1 MGNTQIKEKYINDI
15 KNEIEYDSYKIFGLS
30 KNFTWDELKR
40 SYKKLALKAHP
51 DKGGDKIIFD
61 YITNKFYE
69 LANDYKMRTDN
80 KNYNELKNDFNDF
93 IHTNKSNV
101 SKFDDDLSLN
111 DRINKHFE
119 TTKIYD
125 EDIDFGYGDKMSES
139 TESREDFK
147 FNNMFQ
153 NRKFDNKSFNNIF
166 DKNVTVSREVVKHQ
180 EPKPMILAK
189 SLAYSEIGVGKN
201 NDYSSSVEKTK
212 NLAYTDYM
220 KAHTTNRL
228 IDTNDLNNIKQ
239 FKNVKEY
246 KKYSDTKIKKGLT
259 DKELKQL
266 EKKQKLE
273 EEHELNRLDRIKKQN
288 EEIAIAYEK
297 ANKLLLKK

>member
-139 TESREDFK
+139 TEAREDFK

-189 SLAYSEIGVGKN
+189 SLAYSEIGAGKN

-220 KAHTTNRL
+220 KAHSLNRL
-228 IDTNDLNNIKQ
+228 VDSREFDNIKN
-239 FKNVKEY
+239 FKDADEY
-246 KKYSDTKIKKGLT
+246 KKYSDKKIKKKFNS
-259 DKELKQL
+259 KELKIIEDNKLL
-266 EKKQKLE
+266 EEKLE
-273 EEHELNRLDRIKKQN
+273 NERLERIKKKDIQ
-288 EEIAIAYEK
+288 ILDAYNK
-297 ANKLLLKK
+297 ANALMLK

>member
-15 KNEIEYDSYKIFGLS
+15 KNGIEYDSYKIFGLS

-139 TESREDFK
+139 TEAREDFK

-220 KAHTTNRL
+220 KAHSLNRL
-228 IDTNDLNNIKQ
+228 VDSSEFDNIKN
-239 FKNVKEY
+239 FKDTDEY
-246 KKYSDTKIKKGLT
+246 KKYSDKKIKKKFSS
-259 DKELKQL
+259 KELKIIEDNKLL
-266 EKKQKLE
+266 EEKLE
-273 EEHELNRLDRIKKQN
+273 NERLERIKKKDIQ
-288 EEIAIAYEK
+288 ILDAYNK
-297 ANKLLLKK
+297 ANALMLK

>member
-40 SYKKLALKAHP
+40 AYKRLALKAHP

-61 YITNKFYE
+61 YLTNKFYE

-93 IHTNKSNV
+93 IHTNKTNV

-119 TTKIYD
+119 STKIYD

-139 TESREDFK
+139 TEAREDFK
-147 FNNMFQ
+147 FNNIFQ

-166 DKNVTVSREVVKHQ
+166 DKNVTISREVVKHQ

-189 SLAYSEIGVGKN
+189 SLAYSEIGAGKN

-220 KAHTTNRL
+220 KAHSLNRL
-228 IDTNDLNNIKQ
+228 VDSTEFNNIKN
-239 FKNVKEY
+239 FKDTDEY
-246 KKYSDTKIKKGLT
+246 KKYSDKKIKKKFSS
-259 DKELKQL
+259 KELKII
-266 EKKQKLE
+266 E
-273 EEHELNRLDRIKKQN
+273 D
-288 EEIAIAYEK
+288 
-297 ANKLLLKK
+297 NKLLEEKLENERLERVKKKNIQMLEAYNKANALMLK

>member
-61 YITNKFYE
+61 YLTNKFYE
-69 LANDYKMRTDN
+69 LANDYKMRTNN

-93 IHTNKSNV
+93 IHTNKTNV

-119 TTKIYD
+119 STKIYD
-125 EDIDFGYGDKMSES
+125 DDIDFGYGDKMSES
-139 TESREDFK
+139 TEAREDFK
-147 FNNMFQ
+147 FNNIFQ

-166 DKNVTVSREVVKHQ
+166 DKNVTLSREVVKHQ

-189 SLAYSEIGVGKN
+189 SLAYSEIGAGKN
-201 NDYSSSVEKTK
+201 NDYSSSVEKSK

-220 KAHTTNRL
+220 KAHSLNRL
-228 IDTNDLNNIKQ
+228 VDSTEFNNIKN
-239 FKNVKEY
+239 FKDTDEY
-246 KKYSDTKIKKGLT
+246 KKYSDKKIKKKFSS
-259 DKELKQL
+259 KELKIIEDNKLL
-266 EKKQKLE
+266 EEKLE
-273 EEHELNRLDRIKKQN
+273 NERLERIKKKDIQ
-288 EEIAIAYEK
+288 ILDAYNK
-297 ANKLLLKK
+297 ANALMLK

>member
-40 SYKKLALKAHP
+40 AYKRLALKAHP

-61 YITNKFYE
+61 YLTDKFYE

-93 IHTNKSNV
+93 IHTNKTNV

-119 TTKIYD
+119 STKIYD

-139 TESREDFK
+139 TEAREDFK
-147 FNNMFQ
+147 FNNIFQ

-166 DKNVTVSREVVKHQ
+166 DKNVTISREVVKHQ

-189 SLAYSEIGVGKN
+189 SLAYSEIGAGKN

-220 KAHTTNRL
+220 KAHSLNRL
-228 IDTNDLNNIKQ
+228 VDSTEFNNIKN
-239 FKNVKEY
+239 FKDTDEY
-246 KKYSDTKIKKGLT
+246 KKYSDKKIKKKFSS
-259 DKELKQL
+259 KELKII
-266 EKKQKLE
+266 E
-273 EEHELNRLDRIKKQN
+273 D
-288 EEIAIAYEK
+288 
-297 ANKLLLKK
+297 NKLLEEKLENERLERVKKKNIQMLEAYNKANSLMLK

>member
-1 MGNTQIKEKYINDI
+1 MILKI
-15 KNEIEYDSYKIFGLS
+15 EIEYDSYKIFGLS

-61 YITNKFYE
+61 YLTNKFYE
-69 LANDYKMRTDN
+69 LANDYKMRTN
-80 KNYNELKNDFNDF
+80 SKNYNELKNDFNDF
-93 IHTNKSNV
+93 IHTNKTNV

-139 TESREDFK
+139 TEAREDFK

-153 NRKFDNKSFNNIF
+153 NRKFDNKSFNSIF
-166 DKNVTVSREVVKHQ
+166 DKNTVSREVVKHQ

-189 SLAYSEIGVGKN
+189 EFSLFEIGTGKN
-201 NDYSSSVEKTK
+201 NDYSSSTEKELK
-212 NLAYTDYM
+212 VNLCNYM
-220 KAHTTNRL
+220 THSLNRL
-228 IDTNDLNNIKQ
+228 VDSSEFDNIKN
-239 FKNVKEY
+239 FKDTDEY
-246 KKYSDTKIKKGLT
+246 KKYSDKKLR
-259 DKELKQL
+259 KSLIVKNL
-266 EKKQKLE
+266 
-273 EEHELNRLDRIKKQN
+273 
-288 EEIAIAYEK
+288 
-297 ANKLLLKK
+297 KLLKTINY

>member
-61 YITNKFYE
+61 YLTNKFYE

-111 DRINKHFE
+111 DRINKHFD

-139 TESREDFK
+139 TEAREDFK

-166 DKNVTVSREVVKHQ
+166 DKNVTVSREVIKHQ

-220 KAHTTNRL
+220 KAHSLNRL
-228 IDTNDLNNIKQ
+228 VDSSEFDNIKN
-239 FKNVKEY
+239 FKDTDEY
-246 KKYSDTKIKKGLT
+246 KKYSYKKIKKKFNS
-259 DKELKQL
+259 KELKIIEDNKLL
-266 EKKQKLE
+266 EEKLE
-273 EEHELNRLDRIKKQN
+273 NERLERIKKKDVQ
-288 EEIAIAYEK
+288 ILDAYNK
-297 ANKLLLKK
+297 ANALMLK

>member
-61 YITNKFYE
+61 YLTNKFYE

-111 DRINKHFE
+111 DRINKHFD

-139 TESREDFK
+139 TEAREDFK

-189 SLAYSEIGVGKN
+189 SLAYSEIGAGKN
-201 NDYSSSVEKTK
+201 NDYTSSVEKTK

-220 KAHTTNRL
+220 KAHSLNRL
-228 IDTNDLNNIKQ
+228 VDSTEFNNIKN
-239 FKNVKEY
+239 FKDTDEY
-246 KKYSDTKIKKGLT
+246 KKYSDKKIKKKFNS
-259 DKELKQL
+259 KELKIIEDNKLL
-266 EKKQKLE
+266 EEKLE
-273 EEHELNRLDRIKKQN
+273 NERLERIKKKDVQ
-288 EEIAIAYEK
+288 ILDAYNK
-297 ANKLLLKK
+297 ANALMLK

>member
-40 SYKKLALKAHP
+40 AYKRLALKAHP

-61 YITNKFYE
+61 YLTNKFYE

-93 IHTNKSNV
+93 IHTNKTNV

-119 TTKIYD
+119 STKIYD

-139 TESREDFK
+139 TETREDFK
-147 FNNMFQ
+147 FNNIFQ

-166 DKNVTVSREVVKHQ
+166 DKNVTISREVVKHQ

-189 SLAYSEIGVGKN
+189 SLAYSEIGAGKN
-201 NDYSSSVEKTK
+201 NDYSSSVEKSK

-220 KAHTTNRL
+220 KAHSLNRL
-228 IDTNDLNNIKQ
+228 VDSTEFNNIKN
-239 FKNVKEY
+239 FKDTDEY
-246 KKYSDTKIKKGLT
+246 KKYSDKKIKKKFSS
-259 DKELKQL
+259 KELKII
-266 EKKQKLE
+266 E
-273 EEHELNRLDRIKKQN
+273 D
-288 EEIAIAYEK
+288 
-297 ANKLLLKK
+297 NKLLEEKLENERLERVKKKNIQMLEAYNKANALMLK

>member
-40 SYKKLALKAHP
+40 AYKRLALKAHP

-61 YITNKFYE
+61 YLTNKFYE

-93 IHTNKSNV
+93 IHTNKTNV

-119 TTKIYD
+119 STKIYD

-139 TESREDFK
+139 TEAREDFK
-147 FNNMFQ
+147 FNNIFQ

-166 DKNVTVSREVVKHQ
+166 DKNITISREVVKHQ

-189 SLAYSEIGVGKN
+189 SLAYSEIGAGKN
-201 NDYSSSVEKTK
+201 NDYSSSVEKSK

-220 KAHTTNRL
+220 KAHSLNRL
-228 IDTNDLNNIKQ
+228 VDSTEFNNIKN
-239 FKNVKEY
+239 FKDTDEY
-246 KKYSDTKIKKGLT
+246 KKYSDKKIKKKFSS
-259 DKELKQL
+259 KELKII
-266 EKKQKLE
+266 E
-273 EEHELNRLDRIKKQN
+273 D
-288 EEIAIAYEK
+288 
-297 ANKLLLKK
+297 NKLLEEKLENERLERVKKKNIQMLEAYNKANALMLK

>member
-61 YITNKFYE
+61 YLTNKFYE
-69 LANDYKMRTDN
+69 LSNDYKMRTNN

-93 IHTNKSNV
+93 IHTNKTNV

-119 TTKIYD
+119 STKIYD
-125 EDIDFGYGDKMSES
+125 DDIDFGYGDKMSES
-139 TESREDFK
+139 TEAREDFK
-147 FNNMFQ
+147 FNNIFQ

-166 DKNVTVSREVVKHQ
+166 DKNVTLSREVVKHQ

-189 SLAYSEIGVGKN
+189 SLAYSEIGAGKN
-201 NDYSSSVEKTK
+201 NDYSSSVEKSK

-220 KAHTTNRL
+220 KAHSLNRL
-228 IDTNDLNNIKQ
+228 VDSTEFNNIKN
-239 FKNVKEY
+239 FKDTDEY
-246 KKYSDTKIKKGLT
+246 KKYSDKKIKKKFSS
-259 DKELKQL
+259 KELKIIEDNKLL
-266 EKKQKLE
+266 EEKLE
-273 EEHELNRLDRIKKQN
+273 NERLERIKKKDIQ
-288 EEIAIAYEK
+288 ILDAYNK
-297 ANKLLLKK
+297 ANALMLK